1 RQLAHRTAHQLAT
14 DIENFHYNKAV
25 ARAYELTN
33 AVASFKPEDDDE
45 HACLKEALA
54 ILLTITQPMVPMAA
68 QKAWGEISQDASQ
81 LADLGW
87 PKIDEQLLD
96 DDVVTLPIQINGKK
110 RGELVVTKDA
120 SKDDVETLALAHEAV
135 TRHLN
140 GQAPKK
146 IIVVPGRIVNI
157 VAP

>member
-1 RQLAHRTAHQLAT
+1 
-14 DIENFHYNKAV
+14 
-25 ARAYELTN
+25 
-33 AVASFKPEDDDE
+33 
-45 HACLKEALA
+45 
-54 ILLTITQPMVPMAA
+54 MVPMAA

-120 SKDDVETLALAHEAV
+120 SKNDVETLALAHEAV